1 VLARLSG
8 RQMKWKKEYTRTS
21 LCAALWSLLSIQDL
35 LETYSVDKIKSLISD
50 VFGDKKIW
58 NV

>member
-1 VLARLSG
+1 
-8 RQMKWKKEYTRTS
+8 MKWKKEFTHTS
-21 LCAALWSLLSIQDL
+21 LCAGLWSLLSIQDL